1 MKKTIL
7 AAVASA
13 LLLSACTTDPFTGEQ
28 KMSNTAAGGL
38 GGAGV
43 GAVAGAIVGAAV
55 SADVRKAAL
64 IGAGI
69 GLLTGGGIGLYMD
82 NQEAQLRQQLQGTGV
97 SVTRMGDSI
106 VLNMPS
112 NITFDSDQSELKPQF
127 YNTLTSVALV
137 FKKYKQT
144 LINVVGNT
152 DSTGDPNYNY
162 DLSRRRAASV
172 AQYLSAQQIDPNRFS
187 VEGHG
192 AKDPIASNASP
203 SGRAA
208 NRRVEITILPLT

>member
-1 MKKTIL
+1 MKKPIL
-7 AAVASA
+7 AAVAA
-13 LLLSACTTDPFTGEQ
+13 AILLSACTTDPFTGEE
-28 KMSNTAAGGL
+28 KMSNTAVGGL

-82 NQEAQLRQQLQGTGV
+82 NQEAQLREQLRGTGV
-97 SVTRMGDSI
+97 SVARVGDSI

-112 NITFDSDQSELKPQF
+112 NVTFDSDQSDVKPEF
-127 YNTLTSVALV
+127 YNTLNSVALV

-144 LINVVGNT
+144 LINVVGHT
-152 DSTGDPNYNY
+152 DSTGDPNHNY
-162 DLSRRRAASV
+162 DLSRRRAATV
-172 AQYLSAQQIDPNRFS
+172 AQYLSAQQLDPHRFS

-192 AKDPIASNASP
+192 ASDPAASNASP

>member
-7 AAVASA
+7 VAVASA

-172 AQYLSAQQIDPNRFS
+172 AQYLSAQQLDPNRFS